1 MKKISFIILVLFFFV
16 FHSFALK
23 QDESRNKDI
32 QLFLKLKKEAAAQHK
47 GNSFVIHEMMT
58 YYSKEYSKEPK
69 NLAKRLL
76 SNTTMLENSNE
87 DFVVH
92 SMIALQLLVT
102 SNDRFML
109 TPLIQK
115 LENKAKQIKD
125 KQLSADVEIFLGA
138 YFQFLEDFK
147 KSQVHFFN
155 ALKLSR
161 NLKDKHYSQSIYF
174 NIALTY
180 YYQKNFKEAEDY
192 LNKALEY
199 EKYGLTD
206 GHLNK
211 MMLLSGIEEGKGN
224 VDKALAILLK
234 LENEVPDNLKGSYYT
249 NLGQL
254 YITSSQWNKAEP
266 VLLKAKKYL
275 EAVNSVGLVNVYSNL
290 SMCYSKLNDVEN
302 SYKYELL
309 KEKILKK
316 QKRQESLLELERIKK
331 QELIKKQK
339 IEKTIANEKLKVEQL
354 KTTQL
359 IIVLAFVFIL
369 LTISLVFV
377 VRMKRKNRFL
387 VKISLDKM
395 SHTSSIEVSKQSI
408 LIEKKISPLL
418 VEKFEKAF
426 YEKELYKD
434 PDLTIQKLAK
444 KLSTNVKDLSQT
456 INGHYNV
463 PFRNLVN
470 EKRVELAKEL
480 LIDKRYENYSMEGI
494 AETVGYKNKSM
505 FYLHFKNLTGV
516 TPANF
521 QSHAIVLLRKVD
533 DFEDRLIEKTA

>member
-1 MKKISFIILVLFFFV
+1 MKKFSSIILILFFFV
-16 FHSFALK
+16 FHSFSLK

-32 QLFLKLKKEAAAQHK
+32 QLFLKLKKEAVAQHK
-47 GNSFVIHEMMT
+47 GNSYVIHEMMN
-58 YYSKEYSKEPK
+58 YYSTKYSKEPK
-69 NLAKRLL
+69 ILAKRLL

-92 SMIALQLLVT
+92 SMIALQLLIT

-147 KSQVHFFN
+147 KSQVHFFK

-161 NLKDKHYSQSIYF
+161 NIKDKHYSQSTYF

-180 YYQKNFKEAEDY
+180 YYQKNFKEAEVY
-192 LNKALEY
+192 LVKALEY

-224 VDKALAILLK
+224 VDTALAILLK
-234 LENEVPDNLKGSYYT
+234 LENDVPDNLKGSYYT

-266 VLLKAKKYL
+266 VLLKAKNYL

-290 SMCYSKLNDVEN
+290 SMCYSKLNDIEN

-331 QELIKKQK
+331 EELLKKQK
-339 IEKTIANEKLKVEQL
+339 IEKTIANEKLKVEKL

-369 LTISLVFV
+369 LSISLVFI
-377 VRMKRKNRFL
+377 VRINRKNRFL

-395 SHTSSIEVSKQSI
+395 SHSSYSEDSKQSE
-408 LIEKKISPLL
+408 LIEKKISPIL

-444 KLSTNVKDLSQT
+444 KLNTNVKDLSQT

-533 DFEDRLIEKTA
+533 DFEERLIEKIA